1 MSDHNDDSTIDL
13 SKLGAELV
21 GDSDSLKEVGDVSE
35 EFQIQHLENG
45 GPSVGGA
52 SSVHEGHLRKEES
65 LPDDDFFNK
74 LEPASFTKNHQ
85 ELRGEHGFDKPPSD
99 MVRVKFDK
107 FIQLVATHTYEDIL
121 KRDSD
126 EDVIVST
133 NLLTDL
139 ANAHDESSNVSKK
152 LPIVLVA
159 GIVLGVIITWL
170 VLRGGG
176 TAEAFL

>member
-1 MSDHNDDSTIDL
+1 MSDTHDDSTIDL
-13 SKLGAELV
+13 SKLGAEPV
-21 GDSDSLKEVGDVSE
+21 QDSDSLKDVSDASD

-45 GPSVGGA
+45 AVDGGGA
-52 SSVHEGHLRKEES
+52 GAAHEGHLRKEES
-65 LPDDDFFNK
+65 LPDDDFFSK
-74 LEPASFTKNHQ
+74 LEPASFTKTH
-85 ELRGEHGFDKPPSD
+85 GEVHLEPMQRPPSN
-99 MVRVKFDK
+99 MVSVKFDK

-121 KRDSD
+121 KKDAG

-139 ANAHDESSNVSKK
+139 ANAHEEGSNVSKK
-152 LPIVLVA
+152 LPIVLIA

-170 VLRGGG
+170 ILRGGG